1 MKKVLVL
8 GGSGFVGRHVCEKLT
23 RLGIRVTVPTRRAI
37 NAREVQTLP
46 MVDVLEANVHSES
59 DLARLMPG
67 HDAVVLLVAILH
79 GSEADFERTH
89 VELPRRVAAAM
100 KQAGVQRLVHVSAL
114 GASAEGPSLYQ
125 KSKAAGES
133 VLLASGLD
141 VTILRPSVI
150 FGAEDQFLNLF
161 ARLQTVAP
169 FVPLAG
175 AATRFQPVW
184 VVDVAEAV
192 VRSLQRPATVG
203 QTIECT
209 GPEILTLADLVRLA
223 GRLSG
228 HRRPVFGIPKALATV
243 QASLMELMP
252 GKPLMSRDN
261 LRSMEVDNIA
271 SGQQPGLE
279 ALGITPAAIGPAAA
293 TYLDRLG
300 RADPLINVRRFARR

>member
-8 GGSGFVGRHVCEKLT
+8 GGSGFVGRHVCEKLN
-23 RLGIRVTVPTRRAI
+23 RLGIRATVPTRRAI
-37 NAREVQTLP
+37 NARDVQTLP
-46 MVDVLEANVHSES
+46 MVDVLEANVHNEA
-59 DLARLMPG
+59 DLARLLPG

-89 VELPRRVAAAM
+89 VELPRRLAAAM

-125 KSKAAGES
+125 KSKAAGEA
-133 VLLASGLD
+133 VLQASGLD
-141 VTILRPSVI
+141 VTVLRPSVI

-175 AATRFQPVW
+175 AGTRFQPVW

-192 VRSLQRPATVG
+192 VRSLQRPETAG

-209 GPEILTLADLVRLA
+209 GPEVLTLAQLVQLA

-228 HRRPVFGIPKALATV
+228 HSRPVFGIPKALGLL
-243 QASLMELMP
+243 QARLMELMP

-261 LRSMEVDNIA
+261 LKSMEVDNVA
-271 SGQQPGLE
+271 SGQWPGLE
-279 ALGITPAAIGPAAA
+279 ALGITPAAIEPAAA
-293 TYLDRLG
+293 AYLDRLG
-300 RADPLINVRRFARR
+300 RADPLIHVRRHARR

>member
-23 RLGIRVTVPTRRAI
+23 RLGIRVTVPTRRAV
-37 NAREVQTLP
+37 NARDVQTLP
-46 MVDVLEANVHSES
+46 MVDVLEANVHNEA
-59 DLARLMPG
+59 DLARLLPG

-89 VELPRRVAAAM
+89 VELPRRLAAAM
-100 KQAGVQRLVHVSAL
+100 QQAGVQRLVHVSAL
-114 GASAEGPSLYQ
+114 GASEQGPSLYQ
-125 KSKAAGES
+125 KSKASGEA
-133 VLLASGLD
+133 VLQASGLD
-141 VTILRPSVI
+141 VTVLRPSVI

-175 AATRFQPVW
+175 AGTRFQPVW

-192 VRSLQRPATVG
+192 VRCLQRPETAG
-203 QTIECT
+203 QIIECT
-209 GPEILTLADLVRLA
+209 GPEVLTLAQLVRLA

-228 HRRPVFGIPKALATV
+228 HPRPVFGIPKTLALL
-243 QASLMELMP
+243 QAGLMELMP

-261 LRSMEVDNIA
+261 LKSMEVDNIA
-271 SGQQPGLE
+271 SGKLPGLE
-279 ALGITPAAIGPAAA
+279 VLGMTPAAIGPAAA
-293 TYLDRLG
+293 LYLDRLG
-300 RADPLINVRRFARR
+300 RADPLINVRRHARR

>member
-8 GGSGFVGRHVCEKLT
+8 GGSGFVGRHVCEKLN
-23 RLGIRVTVPTRRAI
+23 RLGIRATVPTRRAI
-37 NAREVQTLP
+37 NARDVQTLP
-46 MVDVLEANVHSES
+46 MVDVLEANVHNEA
-59 DLARLMPG
+59 DLARLLPG

-89 VELPRRVAAAM
+89 VELPRRLAAAM

-125 KSKAAGES
+125 KSKAAGEA
-133 VLLASGLD
+133 VLQASGLD
-141 VTILRPSVI
+141 VTVLRPSVI

-175 AATRFQPVW
+175 AGTRFQPVW

-192 VRSLQRPATVG
+192 VRSLQRPETAG

-209 GPEILTLADLVRLA
+209 GPEVLTLAQLVQLA

-228 HRRPVFGIPKALATV
+228 HPRPVFGIPKALGLL
-243 QASLMELMP
+243 QARLMELMP

-261 LRSMEVDNIA
+261 LKSMEVDNVA
-271 SGQQPGLE
+271 SGQWPGLE
-279 ALGITPAAIGPAAA
+279 ALGITPAAIEPAAA
-293 TYLDRLG
+293 AYLDRLG
-300 RADPLINVRRFARR
+300 RADPLIHVRRHARR